1 MRQFWVG
8 LIVVIVALALGVS
21 AAFGASFLV
30 RNRMANLPSIRANP
44 NLPSSQPGNNSQ
56 RNNNPQMNPGGRQ
69 GFGPFNFRNWGGRG
83 PMMGSG
89 ARGFRNF
96 YNCPVPNQGQ
106 KSGNGQGQTPGQPQ
120 TNCLRFR
127 RFNGPVNPNTT
138 NNGSTTPTPN
148 TLNNG
153 SGKGPF

>member
-8 LIVVIVALALGVS
+8 LIVVIVALALGVG
-21 AAFGASFLV
+21 AAFGSSVLV

-44 NLPSSQPGNNSQ
+44 NLPSSQPGNNSR

-69 GFGPFNFRNWGGRG
+69 GFGPFNFRNWGGSG
-83 PMMGSG
+83 PLMGPGRS
-89 ARGFRNF
+89 FRNF
-96 YNCPVPNQGQ
+96 YNCPAPNQGQ
-106 KSGNGQGQTPGQPQ
+106 KQGNGQGQTPGQPQ
-120 TNCLRFR
+120 TNCLPFR
-127 RFNGPVNPNTT
+127 RFNGPVNPNTP
-138 NNGSTTPTPN
+138 NNGPATPTPN